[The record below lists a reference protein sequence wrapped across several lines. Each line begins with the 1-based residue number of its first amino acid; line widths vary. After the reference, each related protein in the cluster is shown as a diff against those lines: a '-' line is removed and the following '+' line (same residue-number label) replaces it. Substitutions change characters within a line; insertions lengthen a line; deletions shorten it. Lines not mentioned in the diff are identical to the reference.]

1 MLGKGLEMSV
11 ALVSVGRYT
20 PHEVRMDYHCK
31 ANFDNATLIR
41 EELGVL
47 DFI

>member
-1 MLGKGLEMSV
+1 MWHWFLLEV
-11 ALVSVGRYT
+11 YT
-20 PHEVRMDYHCK
+20 PREVRTDYHCK
-31 ANFDNATLIR
+31 ANFDNAILIR